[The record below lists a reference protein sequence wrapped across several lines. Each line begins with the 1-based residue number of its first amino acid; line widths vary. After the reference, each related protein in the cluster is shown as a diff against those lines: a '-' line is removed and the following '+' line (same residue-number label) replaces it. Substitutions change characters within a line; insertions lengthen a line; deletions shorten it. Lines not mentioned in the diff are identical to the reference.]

1 MTRADEPTL
10 LEFNWG
16 DQNLRWELE
25 PRAGGGTGVGPVV
38 EPQPLVVAARA
49 AFSHSFEVVAL
60 ISAAIALGT
69 AVMTAVLLR
78 RPDASA

>member
-1 MTRADEPTL
+1 
-10 LEFNWG
+10 
-16 DQNLRWELE
+16 
-25 PRAGGGTGVGPVV
+25 
-38 EPQPLVVAARA
+38 
-49 AFSHSFEVVAL
+49 VVAL